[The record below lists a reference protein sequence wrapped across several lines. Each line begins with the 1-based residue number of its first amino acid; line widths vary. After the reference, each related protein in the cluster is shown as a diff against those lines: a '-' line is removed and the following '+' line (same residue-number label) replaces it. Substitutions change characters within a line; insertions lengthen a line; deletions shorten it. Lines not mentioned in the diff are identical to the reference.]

1 MLTKDQAKAI
11 HTIAAPVHA
20 RSPRPPSAA
29 FLKAASLA
37 AKARGAIIAA
47 KYRRYVGEKRS

>member
-11 HTIAAPVHA
+11 HKITAPMHA

-29 FLKAASLA
+29 FLKAAQKA
-37 AKARGAIIAA
+37 AQARGAIIAA
-47 KYRRYVGEKRS
+47 KYRRHVGGKRS